1 MKMEYSIIDP
11 ANNKLEK
18 LMIDL
23 NEFSGKRVHFI
34 GIGGCSM
41 SGLAQILKTHG
52 FNVTGSDIKESAF
65 TEKLKQQGI
74 PFAIGHDPKNV
85 TGADLVIYTAA
96 IKPQNPEFVYAEER
110 GIPMLERSMLLGI
123 LSSGYGR
130 VACVSGCH
138 GKTTITSMLALI
150 MQTADLDCTVHVGG
164 MVDFLGGGVKLGTSD
179 IFITEACEYVRS
191 FLTLSPKYILV
202 NNIDDDHLD
211 CYENIEDI
219 YQTFAAFVRKLDES
233 STLIL
238 NAEDPLAMRL
248 KEEVSCRVITYGTKG
263 ADWHLQDVVFDEM
276 GSGRAAVVAQ
286 GQPMGQIRLHVPGLH
301 NLQNALAA
309 CLYANEVFGVDLDTC
324 ARALIDYRLA
334 GRRFEL
340 VGEREGVKIFHDYAH
355 HPSEIKAC
363 LAAAHIYPH
372 KKLWAVFQCNSY
384 TRARTLKIKYG
395 ESFFDADEVL
405 VPDLYP
411 GRDIDRGDIHATD
424 LVDEINKN
432 SGNAHYLPSFADIRD
447 YLLEHW
453 QEGDIV
459 VTLGSGDVNKQQFI
473 ILDD

>member
-1 MKMEYSIIDP
+1 
-11 ANNKLEK
+11 
-18 LMIDL
+18 MIDL

-52 FNVTGSDIKESAF
+52 FDVTGSDIKESAF
-65 TEKLKQQGI
+65 TERLKEQGI

-85 TGADLVIYTAA
+85 AGADLVIYTAA
-96 IKPQNPEFVYAEER
+96 IKPQNPEFSYAKEH
-110 GIPMLERSMLLGI
+110 GLPMLERSRLLGI
-123 LSSGYGR
+123 LSSGYAR

-164 MVDFLGGGVKLGTSD
+164 MVDFLGGGVKLGHSD

-211 CYENIEDI
+211 VYRDIEDI
-219 YQTFAAFVRKLDES
+219 YQAFAEFVRKLDS
-233 STLIL
+233 GSTLIL
-238 NAEDPLAMRL
+238 NADDPLAMRL
-248 KEEVSCRVITYGTKG
+248 AEEIDCRVITFGSKD
-263 ADWHLQDVVFDEM
+263 ADWRLADISFDAM
-276 GSGRAAVVAQ
+276 GSGSATVVAY
-286 GQPMGQIRLHVPGLH
+286 GKPLGKIKLNVPGLH

-309 CLYANEVFGVDLDTC
+309 CLYANEVFGVGLETC
-324 ARALIDYRLA
+324 AKALLEYRLA

-340 VGEREGVKIFHDYAH
+340 VGEREGVKVFHDYAH

-372 KKLWAVFQCNSY
+372 QKLWAVFQCNSY

-411 GRDIDRGDIHATD
+411 GRDVDRGDIHATD

-432 SGNAHYLPSFADIRD
+432 SGNARYLPSFSDIRD
-447 YLLEHW
+447 YLLENW
-453 QEGDIV
+453 REGDIV
-459 VTLGSGDVNKQQFI
+459 ITLGSGDVNKQQFI
-473 ILDD
+473 ILED